1 MSITLTLSVLMVKD
15 QMRVYYNGVV
25 TRIFSYFCD
34 IQHFRI
40 IRIIITLYQDGS
52 DFLEL
57 HVISRTV
64 ILITFTH
71 IV

>member
-1 MSITLTLSVLMVKD
+1 MSITLNLPVLMVKD

-25 TRIFSYFCD
+25 TRKFSYFCD

-40 IRIIITLYQDGS
+40 IRIIIAFYQDVS

-71 IV
+71 TV